1 MSPRPVRSRLLA
13 VTALMVAVAALAV
26 IGVAGLVRGHS
37 GAPSQSPSS
46 ASVDPT
52 RDAPGRND
60 TTMLMADDGMQF
72 ARAVASALFDWDT
85 TTTTGPDQ
93 ILGALVEVGDPSGQ
107 DVPGLAADVRR
118 YLPTADQWAQLRQYA
133 TRQQLEV
140 TDARVPD
147 SWAAILADT
156 GNGLADGT
164 LAVTIDGT
172 RVRDGSWFG
181 EATTSRAAVAF
192 TVFALCPPAT
202 DDGCRLLRLSGL
214 DTPLR

>member
-1 MSPRPVRSRLLA
+1 MSPKLARSRLLA
-13 VTALMVAVAALAV
+13 VTALVVAVAALAV
-26 IGVAGLVRGHS
+26 VGVTGLVRGHA
-37 GAPSQSPSS
+37 GVPSEPASS

-52 RDAPGRND
+52 RTAPGHAD
-60 TTMLMADDGMQF
+60 PTSLAADDGVPF

-85 TTTTGPDQ
+85 TTATGPDQ
-93 ILGALVEVGDPSGQ
+93 ILDALVEVGDPSGQ
-107 DVPGLAADVRR
+107 DIPGLAADVRR

-133 TRQQLEV
+133 TRQHLEV

-147 SWAAILADT
+147 SWTAILAESD
-156 GNGLADGT
+156 NGLADGT

-172 RVRDGSWFG
+172 RVRDGSWYG
-181 EATTSRAAVAF
+181 EVTTSRTAVAF